1 MVAADQAALAPSA
14 ATSDATRVTMA
25 VRVSD
30 RARHLTVRTE
40 SVARATD
47 GETARTFFR
56 TNRYFVASNQWFFS
70 TREAG
75 DRGPFDT
82 PDQAERALQ
91 RFLRD
96 EVGIRLSG
104 WDQPGSDL

>member
-1 MVAADQAALAPSA
+1 MDADPNAGSGQQ
-14 ATSDATRVTMA
+14 SDCRTRWVEPDGKQDQMERS
-25 VRVSD
+25 V
-30 RARHLTVRTE
+30 

-47 GETARTFFR
+47 GETVKTFFR
-56 TNRYFVASNQWFFS
+56 TDRYFVVSNQWFFS

-82 PDQAERALQ
+82 HDQAEQALQ
-91 RFLRD
+91 SFLRD